1 MPFRFLLHQI
11 SKPFK
16 RVIIPPFIMST
27 IDEIK
32 SRIDIVDLVSE
43 AGVKL
48 RHAGKN
54 YTGFCPFHDNKKTPA
69 FVVWPESGT
78 WRCFGQCNEGG
89 DIFKFVMKREN
100 LDFKEA
106 LNKLAA
112 RAGVEVPTYTKQTPE
127 QKEAYD
133 TLRRLLED
141 SILFYRNYLLA
152 NADLL
157 NYLHE
162 KRGLTDA
169 SIETFGL
176 GYAPNAWDSALTHF
190 TGRGYSEQDLVD
202 AGLLSERESGGYY
215 DRFRNRI
222 MIPIR
227 DEQGR
232 MAGFGA
238 RIVDPNDIPKFL
250 NSPETA
256 IFSKGRLLYG
266 LDRARKA
273 IRQADQAVIVE
284 GYMDVIALH
293 QAGYENVV
301 SPMGTALT
309 EDQMRLL
316 KRFTRR
322 IVLALDPDVAGQ
334 KAVLRGLD
342 AARSAM
348 DKEGELAFDARG
360 LLRNEARLQADLRV
374 ASIPDELDPDEIVA
388 RDRDEWARLIEKAKP
403 IVTHVMETLAAG
415 QNVNDPKVK
424 NQIAAQ
430 VVPLIEDLPNPLERD
445 TYRQALAR
453 MLRVDERALLGTQAQ
468 GPRVRRPRGASKER
482 VQESARERV
491 AVAVSSSKKV
501 EEYVIGVL
509 FAKPEL
515 LYRLDRILQE
525 YGLTAMDAQ
534 DFDYTDH
541 KLLFGLIR
549 ESVEQ
554 YKTEHHDF
562 VVEALPESLEA
573 RSDELVQQTEKLD
586 KRDEKL
592 LEELLRGVI
601 KLRRV
606 AAGENLNQLRF
617 LQEETQSQEGD
628 SRASSYMDLVLQH
641 TRLLREL
648 DEASRRMSQKRLE

>member
-1 MPFRFLLHQI
+1 
-11 SKPFK
+11 
-16 RVIIPPFIMST
+16 MST

-48 RHAGKN
+48 RHAGRN

-112 RAGVEVPTYTKQTPE
+112 RAGVEVPTYSKQTPE

-133 TLRRLLED
+133 TLRQLLED
-141 SILFYRNYLLA
+141 AVVFYRSHLLA
-152 NADLL
+152 NADVL

-176 GYAPNAWDSALTHF
+176 GYAPDAWDSALTHF
-190 TGRGYSEQDLVD
+190 TGRGYSEQDLLDV
-202 AGLLSERESGGYY
+202 GLVSERDSGGYY

-232 MAGFGA
+232 MSGFGA
-238 RIVDPNDIPKFL
+238 RIVNPDDVPKFL
-250 NSPETA
+250 NSPDTA
-256 IFSKGRLLYG
+256 IFTKGRLLYG
-266 LDRARKA
+266 MDRARKP
-273 IRQADQAVIVE
+273 IRVADQAVIVE
-284 GYMDVIALH
+284 GYMDVIAVH

-309 EDQMRLL
+309 EDQLRLL
-316 KRFTRR
+316 KRFTRK
-322 IVLALDPDVAGQ
+322 IVLALDPDAAGQ
-334 KAVLRGLD
+334 KAVMRGLD

-374 ASIPDELDPDEIVA
+374 ASIPDDLDPDEIVA
-388 RDRDEWARLIEKAKP
+388 RDKDEWARIIENAKP
-403 IVTHVMETLAAG
+403 IVTHVMETLAAD
-415 QNVNDPKVK
+415 QNINDPKVK
-424 NQIAAQ
+424 SQIAAQ

-453 MLRVDERALLGTQAQ
+453 MLRVDERSLLGTQVQ
-468 GPRVRRPRGASKER
+468 GPRVRRARR
-482 VQESARERV
+482 VTKQPIQESV
-491 AVAVSSSKKV
+491 KVTIPVSPSKKT
-501 EEYVIGVL
+501 EEYLIGVL
-509 FAKPEL
+509 FQKPEL
-515 LYRLDRILQE
+515 LYRLDRLLQE
-525 YGLTAMDAQ
+525 FGLTALDAQ
-534 DFDYTDH
+534 DFDHTDH

-562 VVEALPESLEA
+562 VVDAMPDTLQV
-573 RSDELVQQTEKLD
+573 RSDELVKGAEKLD
-586 KRDEKL
+586 RIEERL
-592 LEELLRGVI
+592 LEELLRSVI

-617 LQEETQSQEGD
+617 LQEEAYQDGD
-628 SRASSYMDLVLQH
+628 MRASSYTDLVLQH
-641 TRLLREL
+641 TRLLRDL
-648 DEASRRMSQKRLE
+648 DQAYKQMSLKRLE

>member
-1 MPFRFLLHQI
+1 
-11 SKPFK
+11 
-16 RVIIPPFIMST
+16 MST

-112 RAGVEVPTYTKQTPE
+112 RAGVEIKEYQRETPQ
-127 QKEAYD
+127 QKEAFEN
-133 TLRRLLED
+133 LRKLLED
-141 SILFYRNYLLA
+141 AIVFYRSHLFANKEILTYLR
-152 NADLL
+152 
-157 NYLHE
+157 E
-162 KRGLTDA
+162 KRGLTD
-169 SIETFGL
+169 STIETFGL
-176 GYAPNAWDSALTHF
+176 GYAPAGYDNALRHF
-190 TGRGYSEQDLVD
+190 TQRGYSEQDLID
-202 AGLLSERESGGYY
+202 TGLLTVRESDDSHSSPVTRIF

-232 MAGFGA
+232 MTGFGA

-250 NSPETA
+250 NSPETP
-256 IFSKGRLLYG
+256 IFSKGHLLYG
-266 LDRARKA
+266 LDRARKP
-273 IRQADQAVIVE
+273 IRTADQAVIVE
-284 GYMDVIALH
+284 GYLDVIALH

-309 EDQMRLL
+309 EDQLRLL
-316 KRFTRR
+316 KKFTRR

-348 DKEGELAFDARG
+348 DKEGELGFDARG
-360 LLRNEARLQADLRV
+360 LLRNESRLQADLRV
-374 ASIPDELDPDEIVA
+374 ATMPDDLDPDEIVA
-388 RDRDEWARLIEKAKP
+388 RDKMEWAKLIENAKP

-415 QNVNDPKVK
+415 QNINDPKVK

-453 MLRVDERALLGTQAQ
+453 MLKVNESALIGTQAQ
-468 GPRVRRPRGASKER
+468 GPRVRRPRGVVKER
-482 VQESARERV
+482 VEESVRERV
-491 AVAVSSSKKV
+491 AVLVSSSKRA

-509 FAKPEL
+509 FQKPEL
-515 LYRLDRILQE
+515 LYRLDRVLQE
-525 YGLTAMDAQ
+525 YGLTAVDAQ
-534 DFDYTDH
+534 DFEYTDH

-562 VVEALPESLEA
+562 VVDALPESLEA
-573 RSDELVQQTEKLD
+573 RSDELVQQTEKVE
-586 KRDEKL
+586 KREEKV

-617 LQEETQSQEGD
+617 LQEEAQTQVGD
-628 SRASSYMDLVLQH
+628 LRASSYMDLVLQH

-648 DEASRRMSQKRLE
+648 DEAYRKMSQKRLE